1 MRANKAPPT
10 SQQGHYPV
18 LKPYSLVVL
27 AAGNSNCSIETLKN
41 GPPTTL
47 TPPVCSKILVQGL
60 KMVPPVPPT
69 QPLTRAEGGFG
80 YQKAKENREQVSWW
94 GAVVYYGRDTCV
106 SCSTQFR
113 VRTLAGSH
121 IWSLSGLQ
129 SSAPWCYITFA
140 GLEHTRRFASLGVPF
155 AGVGMVVLIV
165 MIT

>member
-1 MRANKAPPT
+1 MRANKAPQT
-10 SQQGHYPV
+10 SQQGHYPA

-27 AAGNSNCSIETLKN
+27 AAGNSNCSIETLKT
-41 GPPTTL
+41 GSPTTL

-60 KMVPPVPPT
+60 KMVTPVPPT

-80 YQKAKENREQVSWW
+80 YQKPKKTENKLAGG

-140 GLEHTRRFASLGVPF
+140 GLEHTRRFASLGLPF
-155 AGVGMVVLIV
+155 AGAGMVVLIV
-165 MIT
+165 VIT